1 MNDLID
7 NIVTAFETAQTA
19 GTLNTNKVFKGLHDI
34 PQLAANTEFP
44 YVMVDDG
51 GERTELNDSMESQTR
66 FYSVIIEIGT
76 YSLENVTAALD
87 QILDIT
93 TELKDVIELEANR
106 FKDGLVWGITIT
118 PFGWDKSDSF
128 FRGRQII
135 VDYNKLEFTRFK
147 Y

>member
-1 MNDLID
+1 LKDLIN
-7 NIVTAFETAQTA
+7 NIVTAFQTAQTG
-19 GTLNTNKVFKGLHDI
+19 GTLSTNKVFKGLHDV

-44 YVMVDDG
+44 YAMVDDG

-76 YSLENVTAALD
+76 YSLENVTEALD

-93 TELKDVIELEANR
+93 TELQTTLELEANR
-106 FKDGLVWGITIT
+106 FKDGLIWGLTIT
-118 PFGWDKSDSF
+118 PFGWDESDSF

-135 VDYNKLEFTRFK
+135 IEYNKLEFARFK